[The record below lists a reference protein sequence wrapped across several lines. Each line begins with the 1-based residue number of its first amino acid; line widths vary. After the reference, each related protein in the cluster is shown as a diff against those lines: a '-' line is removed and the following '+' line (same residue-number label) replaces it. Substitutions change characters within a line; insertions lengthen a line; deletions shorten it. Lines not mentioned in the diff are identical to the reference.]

1 MPLGLSLPRDTVSD
15 PSTHPET
22 QVLDNNDKT
31 KKDVFCLE
39 GVHSVK
45 PLLKPDNRKERQETE
60 PLGNL
65 DAFPPKSPRTDEQ
78 TVLSPQQAPLLAR

>member
-31 KKDVFCLE
+31 KKDYEVRPQT
-39 GVHSVK
+39 S
-45 PLLKPDNRKERQETE
+45 PLTYCQVT
-60 PLGNL
+60 
-65 DAFPPKSPRTDEQ
+65 
-78 TVLSPQQAPLLAR
+78 LARLHLPQAEVERILL